1 MRAGLRAA
9 LAAISICLALPAA
22 AQDAAPY
29 DEPLL
34 RLSEVLGSL
43 HFLRRLCNRAEGPV
57 WREAMAALLAAERP
71 APERAKRLTARF
83 NRGFGAF
90 SRAYTT
96 CTPAAVRAVELYQ
109 AEGAR
114 LTAQIVS
121 RYAR

>member
-1 MRAGLRAA
+1 MFRLRIAILAVA
-9 LAAISICLALPAA
+9 LSVSPVH
-22 AQDAAPY
+22 AQGAAPY
-29 DEPLL
+29 DPQLL

-57 WREAMAALLAAERP
+57 WRNAMGALLAAERP
-71 APERAKRLTARF
+71 DPDRTALLTARF

-90 SRAYTT
+90 SRTYTA

-109 AEGAR
+109 SEGAR